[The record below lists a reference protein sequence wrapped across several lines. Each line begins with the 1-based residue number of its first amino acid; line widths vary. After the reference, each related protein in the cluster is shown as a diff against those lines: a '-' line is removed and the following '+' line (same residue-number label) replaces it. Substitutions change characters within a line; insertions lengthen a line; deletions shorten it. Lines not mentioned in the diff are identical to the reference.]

1 MTSTITFA
9 SMLGVVLA
17 VLIIPG
23 SGQAQSSAMAV
34 GPTWT
39 AARAGAA
46 PVPTVSF
53 LPNGAE
59 LLSASREAAV
69 RGTSDIDEEPSLVKH
84 LGVGFLGGA
93 VVGLAAGRMID
104 SRGCGEY
111 TVPATVWGVPAGALA
126 GAVVSTFV
134 WMGKR
139 YGTRY

>member
-1 MTSTITFA
+1 MTSTITTFA

-17 VLIIPG
+17 VLVFPG
-23 SGQAQSSAMAV
+23 SGQAQPSAAV
-34 GPTWT
+34 GPTWR

-53 LPNGAE
+53 LSNGAE

-84 LGVGFLGGA
+84 LGVGVLGGA
-93 VVGLAAGRMID
+93 VVGLAAGLMVD
-104 SRGCGEY
+104 SQACGDY
-111 TVPATVWGVPAGALA
+111 MVPFTLFAVPAGAL
-126 GAVVSTFV
+126 GGTVVSTLV

-139 YGTRY
+139 YGARY